1 MYPEKRVSFAKYE
14 VKVTHFDRSLERTIS
29 ISANCTFSD
38 FFENVKLTFTEDI
51 SGKDIRLYTF
61 PVGFTD
67 IGERRVLDNG
77 NFESVL
83 ESLLAQNQGSSKCP
97 LVYVWNYDNGSPTKM
112 PDTEAVMGEVS
123 SVSSSSSSS
132 EESSITRNL
141 QCSTACRARDGY
153 TCLCCGH
160 NSQATTEAAHICEL
174 ESFKGTSE
182 EERFIKLQSLALA
195 TPYDV
200 GNMITLCKECHRYF
214 DNHYLGIHPTESR
227 WIVTK
232 FLRNVTNEQGLFL
245 LSIHSKRIRYAER
258 WSSPTLETL
267 EDRMSDFLKRCHC
280 KPPCPKDNRK
290 DGCDAND
297 HYCHLCTELF
307 QGVSGSAEMVAHLDA
322 SHQVQIN

>member
-14 VKVTHFDRSLERTIS
+14 VKVTHFDRSLERTIR
-29 ISANCTFSD
+29 ISANCTFSN
-38 FFENVKLTFTEDI
+38 FLENVKFTFTEDI

-67 IGERRVLDNG
+67 IGERSVLDIG

-123 SVSSSSSSS
+123 SVSSSKGSSN
-132 EESSITRNL
+132 TRNA
-141 QCSTACRARDGY
+141 QCSTACRARDRY

-160 NSQATTEAAHICEL
+160 SSQATTEAAHVCEL
-174 ESFKGTSE
+174 KSFKGTSV
-182 EERFIKLQSLALA
+182 EERFIKLQSLTLA
-195 TPYDV
+195 TPNDV
-200 GNMITLCKECHRYF
+200 ENMITLCKECHLCF
-214 DNHYLGIHPTESR
+214 DRHYLGIHPTESR

-232 FLRNVTNEQGLFL
+232 SLRNVTTEQGLL
-245 LSIHSKRIRYAER
+245 MLSIHSQPIRYNGEWR
-258 WSSPTLETL
+258 SPTLGAL

-280 KPPCPKDNRK
+280 KPPCPKDTRK

-322 SHQVQIN
+322 SHQF